1 MSRIDEAL
9 KRASGVALVEPV
21 NPQERGVRRADE
33 VLEYYP
39 REARAL
45 SECQPSPEVVAPRVV
60 AAPRTGA
67 RGQLGPFDAS
77 LEGKLVISAQTS
89 RAAIEQYRALA
100 ATLHEMQVDRG
111 LKTLMVTSAL
121 PKEGKTLTVANL
133 ALTLS
138 ESYRRRVLLI
148 DADLRMPSIHAI
160 FRLPN
165 TTGLSDGLRSATSNL
180 TLLEV
185 SEHLKI
191 LPAGRLDSNP
201 MAALT
206 SERMQTLVRE
216 AEASFDWVLL
226 DAPPV
231 GLMPDAN
238 LLAGLTRAVLFVI
251 GAGSTPYQLIE
262 RAIANLGRDCIV
274 GTVLNRAEDYALP
287 SHSYY
292 QHYYEAASQ
301 SDCAKE

>member
-9 KRASGVALVEPV
+9 KRASGVALAEPAPV
-21 NPQERGVRRADE
+21 ERGPRRADE

-39 REARAL
+39 REGRGAPERPVP
-45 SECQPSPEVVAPRVV
+45 SELVAPRVV
-60 AAPRTGA
+60 AAPRTGV
-67 RGQLGPFDAS
+67 RGKLGPFDAS
-77 LEGKLVISAQTS
+77 LEGKLIVS
-89 RAAIEQYRALA
+89 RQMSHVAVEQYRALA
-100 ATLHEMQVDRG
+100 ATLHEMQVERG

-121 PKEGKTLTVANL
+121 PQEGKTLTVANL

-138 ESYRRRVLLI
+138 ESFHRRVLLI

-165 TTGLSDGLRSATSNL
+165 TTGLSDGLRSSTNSL

-191 LPAGRLDSNP
+191 LPAGRPDGNP
-201 MAALT
+201 MASLT
-206 SERMQTLVRE
+206 SERMQTLVTE
-216 AEASFDWVLL
+216 AEAAFDWVLL

-251 GAGSTPYQLIE
+251 GAGSTPYPLIE
-262 RAIANLGRDCIV
+262 RAIGNIGRDCIV
-274 GTVLNRAEDYALP
+274 GTVLNRAEEGAMP
-287 SHSYY
+287 STQYY
-292 QHYYEAASQ
+292 QNRYDVALQ
-301 SDCAKE
+301 SD

>member
-9 KRASGVALVEPV
+9 KRASGVALVDAGSSPA
-21 NPQERGVRRADE
+21 ERGSRRAED

-39 REARAL
+39 
-45 SECQPSPEVVAPRVV
+45 PETRRLPERPASTELAAPRVV
-60 AAPRTGA
+60 AAPRTGT
-67 RGQLGPFDAS
+67 RGQLGPFDES
-77 LEGKLVISAQTS
+77 LEGKLIISRQMPSVAV
-89 RAAIEQYRALA
+89 EQYRALA
-100 ATLHEMQVDRG
+100 ATLHEMQVERG

-121 PKEGKTLTVANL
+121 PQEGKSLTVANL

-165 TTGLSDGLRSATSNL
+165 ATGLTDGLRSKSSNL

-191 LPAGRLDSNP
+191 LPAGRPDGNP
-201 MAALT
+201 MASLT
-206 SERMQTLVRE
+206 SERMQALVKE
-216 AEASFDWVLL
+216 AEAAFVFVLL

-238 LLAGLTRAVLFVI
+238 LLAGLTRAVLFVVA
-251 GAGSTPYQLIE
+251 AGSTPYPLIE

-274 GTVLNRAEDYALP
+274 GTVLNRAEEGAVP
-287 SHSYY
+287 SSHYY
-292 QHYYEAASQ
+292 QHYYEARPE
-301 SDCAKE
+301 SD